1 MMHITRYGNN
11 APRMQRRHPAIR
23 PPLLHRS
30 HLRHRLEMTHKLD
43 VRLAAA
49 RAEPG
54 GRADLD
60 AGLVVGD
67 VRLVR
72 ALVAAGAAARERV
85 VLADAG
91 DIPRERGGRCGC
103 DGVRVMV

>member
-1 MMHITRYGNN
+1 
-11 APRMQRRHPAIR
+11 MQRRCPAIR
-23 PPLLHRS
+23 PPLLRRS
-30 HLRHRLEMTHKLD
+30 HLRHRLEMAHELD

-49 RAEPG
+49 RAESG
-54 GRADLD
+54 RRADLD

-67 VRLVR
+67 VRPVR
-72 ALVAAGAAARERV
+72 VLVAPGAAAREWV

-91 DIPRERGGRCGC
+91 DVPREGGGRCGC